1 MTAATGGRNAT
12 GERHNALLN
21 DGADGHILLIDPDP
35 SSRSLIRRAV
45 EDYSP
50 SMPVTSAATSASVPV
65 DGLDTPLTLVISSEV
80 GHHEVA
86 PLVEMLMRPD
96 THIVMILR
104 MRARD
109 GFEDLANFP
118 VDAVVHSEDLHGP
131 ALGEALTH
139 RARNTVV
146 VSREAVRQLF
156 HLAGKS
162 GACTAST
169 PSLTEREAETL
180 QFMAAGMSNRQIARD
195 MGITEHGVK
204 RHISHIF
211 AKLNCRNRTTAV
223 AMALRTGLVQ
233 QENSA

>member
-12 GERHNALLN
+12 SERHGALLN
-21 DGADGHILLIDPDP
+21 DRSDGHILLLDPD
-35 SSRSLIRRAV
+35 SNSRSLIRRAL
-45 EDYSP
+45 EDHGASA
-50 SMPVTSAATSASVPV
+50 PVTSAATPASVPV
-65 DGLDTPLTLVISSEV
+65 DRLHTPLTLVVSSEV
-80 GHHEVA
+80 GHDEVA
-86 PLVEMLMRPD
+86 PLVELLMRPD
-96 THIVMILR
+96 THIVMVLR
-104 MRARD
+104 LQAQE
-109 GFEDLANFP
+109 GFQDLVGFP
-118 VDAVVHSEDLHGP
+118 VDAVVHVEDLHGP
-131 ALGEALTH
+131 ALGEALTR
-139 RARNTVV
+139 RAKNTVV
-146 VSREAVRQLF
+146 VSRQAVRQLF

-162 GACTAST
+162 GACCAAT

-233 QENSA
+233 QEPPA